1 MARADGTP
9 YFFNQSSTGF
19 NPWLQYVPGRWPFK
33 YSVAAG
39 SLAEDPA
46 MVCSYIQMEH
56 NPAHTWHA
64 AQGPFQETLPLVK
77 FSDNLKI
84 VRDNMPFWQYV
95 DQ

>member
-1 MARADGTP
+1 MARADGTL

-56 NPAHTWHA
+56 NPTHTWHA
-64 AQGPFQETLPLVK
+64 AQGPFQETLGTGNPT
-77 FSDNLKI
+77 
-84 VRDNMPFWQYV
+84 
-95 DQ
+95 